1 MLSNAQTTI
10 QLCSFH
16 TLARLCPKSFKLGF
30 SNAWIKTYQMYKM
43 GFEAAEESEI
53 KLSTLVG
60 SQKKQEN
67 SRKTSTS
74 ASLITLKPLTAWIIT
89 ICGKFLKRWEYQ
101 TTLPISWEI
110 CMWVKKQQLEPD
122 MEQRTGSKLGKK
134 YVKALSFPTDSV
146 GKESACNAG
155 NGGRHEFILGQGDP
169 LEEGVA
175 IYFNILAWRILWRE
189 KSGGL

>member
-1 MLSNAQTTI
+1 
-10 QLCSFH
+10 
-16 TLARLCPKSFKLGF
+16 
-30 SNAWIKTYQMYKM
+30 
-43 GFEAAEESEI
+43 
-53 KLSTLVG
+53 
-60 SQKKQEN
+60 
-67 SRKTSTS
+67 
-74 ASLITLKPLTAWIIT
+74 
-89 ICGKFLKRWEYQ
+89 
-101 TTLPISWEI
+101 
-110 CMWVKKQQLEPD
+110 